1 MLARDK
7 DAIIVSDDHRSFDF
21 PVVELPKKRN
31 PNPKG
36 IGFRGGRSPD
46 PVRPVTVALIH
57 SSTRTLPRSHF
68 GVYVSRILGETLID
82 AIETREPRKGNSI
95 GGAVDM
101 LCPHAETACTPM

>member
-21 PVVELPKKRN
+21 PVVELPKERD

-36 IGFRGGRSPD
+36 RSFRGGRSPD
-46 PVRPVTVALIH
+46 PVRPVTEARIKNARGAQFN
-57 SSTRTLPRSHF
+57 STVS
-68 GVYVSRILGETLID
+68 VYVSRAWGTTLVY
-82 AIETREPRKGNSI
+82 AINAIRPTRKPSI

-101 LCPHAETACTPM
+101 LCPHAEAACTPG

>member
-7 DAIIVSDDHRSFDF
+7 DAIIVSDGHRNFDF
-21 PVVELPKKRN
+21 PVVELPKERD

-36 IGFRGGRSPD
+36 RSFRGGRSPD
-46 PVRPVTVALIH
+46 PVRPVTVAQIH
-57 SSTRTLPRSHF
+57 SSAL

-82 AIETREPRKGNSI
+82 AIETREPRKGNGI

>member
-1 MLARDK
+1 MDKKDQVLARDK

-21 PVVELPKKRN
+21 PVVELPKKGN

-36 IGFRGGRSPD
+36 KSFRGGKSPD
-46 PVRPVTVALIH
+46 PVRPVTVAQTH
-57 SSTRTLPRSHF
+57 SSIC
-68 GVYVSRILGETLID
+68 VYVSRILGETLID
-82 AIETREPRKGNSI
+82 AIETRDPSKGNGI